1 MNVFFCF
8 SFGVSFVTLGVGSL
22 SLLWVLT
29 VLIELS
35 QTVWPL
41 RIVFVRVL
49 GLLGCCGYC
58 KSATVLLDFLKL
70 FAALRIVF
78 VRLFL

>member
-1 MNVFFCF
+1 M
-8 SFGVSFVTLGVGSL
+8 SLVTLGVGSL

-41 RIVFVRVL
+41 RIVFCACVGSLRVL
-49 GLLGCCGYC
+49 W
-58 KSATVLLDFLKL
+58 VL
-70 FAALRIVF
+70 
-78 VRLFL
+78 